1 MTERQPARIAED
13 EHGKRADF
21 DDIEIGRDLGS
32 LEWTVSKADID
43 KQCRI
48 DEDYD
53 PAYALGARYSGV
65 IAPPQIQYRPP
76 RWLLSRNYNV
86 RGVFSRWDF
95 ENTAPIRP
103 DVPIKVTG
111 RIIDK
116 WIARGREYV
125 SFEAIGTDPD
135 GVEVFRTSRTH
146 VLDMVTRDAPRA
158 GRGLDS
164 GIKNEKL

>member
-1 MTERQPARIAED
+1 VAEGKTQRIAED
-13 EHGKRADF
+13 AHGPRAEF

-32 LEWTVSKADID
+32 LEWTVSTADID

-53 PAYALGARYSGV
+53 PAFSLASGDGGR

-86 RGVFSRWDF
+86 RGVFYRWDF
-95 ENTAPIRP
+95 ENLAPIKP

-111 RIIDK
+111 HIVDK

-125 SFEAIGTDPD
+125 SFDAVGTDPD
-135 GVEVFRTSRTH
+135 GREVFRTRRTH
-146 VLDMVTRDAPRA
+146 ALDVITRDAPRA

-164 GIKNEKL
+164 GIKSEKL